1 MDKKNL
7 CLARDEFEG
16 FSRMGGT
23 GEPVRQRHGIC
34 GRIFAFCFGEEDGN
48 SLIEFTLTLPIL
60 MAVLTAIFQFGIA
73 FNNQLELTQ
82 GVGAAGRYLQVERT
96 SSVDPCSEA
105 ITTITNSAPMLSAT
119 NIGLQLTI
127 GANASVQGS
136 SCTQAQPELYA
147 ASKQAVTILAT
158 YPCNISVYGFNFS
171 PTCKLTA
178 QVTEYEY

>member
-16 FSRMGGT
+16 FFRMGGT
-23 GEPVRQRHGIC
+23 GEPVRQRPGIC
-34 GRIFAFCFGEEDGN
+34 RRIFAFCLGEEDGN

-82 GVGAAGRYLQVERT
+82 GVGAAGQYLQVERL
-96 SSVDPCSEA
+96 SSTDPCSEA
-105 ITTITNSAPMLSAT
+105 MTTITNSAPMLSAS
-119 NIGLQLTI
+119 NIVLTLTI
-127 GANASVQGS
+127 NGNTPVTGS
-136 SCTQAQPELYA
+136 TCAGKQTQMQQQTP
-147 ASKQAVTILAT
+147 VTIYAT

-171 PTCKLTA
+171 PSCKLSA

>member
-82 GVGAAGRYLQVERT
+82 GVGAAGQYLQVERL
-96 SSVDPCSEA
+96 SSTDPCSEA
-105 ITTITNSAPMLSAT
+105 MTTITNSAPMLSAS
-119 NIGLQLTI
+119 NIVLTLTI
-127 GANASVQGS
+127 NGNTPVTGS
-136 SCTQAQPELYA
+136 TCAGKQTQMQQQTP
-147 ASKQAVTILAT
+147 VTIYAT

-171 PTCKLTA
+171 PSCKLSA
-178 QVTEYEY
+178 QVNEYEY

>member
-1 MDKKNL
+1 MDKKNP
-7 CLARDEFEG
+7 CLIRVEFEG
-16 FSRMGGT
+16 FFQMRGT
-23 GEPVRQRHGIC
+23 GKPVRQRHGIC

-82 GVGAAGRYLQVERT
+82 GVGAAGQYLQVERL
-96 SSVDPCSEA
+96 SSTDPCSEA
-105 ITTITNSAPMLSAT
+105 MTTITNSAPMLSAS
-119 NIGLQLTI
+119 NIVLTLTI
-127 GANASVQGS
+127 NGNTPVTGS
-136 SCTQAQPELYA
+136 TCAGKQTQMQQQTP
-147 ASKQAVTILAT
+147 VTIYAT

-171 PTCKLTA
+171 PSCKLSA